1 MRIEIN
7 EKNITWLVQHG
18 MADTIVKEFDRL
30 RSEIEQLNEQI
41 ILGKAIVPDAEP
53 VE

>member
-1 MRIEIN
+1 MKVEIN

-18 MADTIVKEFDRL
+18 MADIVVKEFDRL
-30 RSEIEQLNEQI
+30 RAENELLYEQI
-41 ILGKAIVPDAEP
+41 ILGKAITPDAEP

>member
-1 MRIEIN
+1 MSETN
-7 EKNITWLVQHG
+7 EFF
-18 MADTIVKEFDRL
+18 KELKLLAEYVESL
-30 RSEIEQLNEQI
+30 RAENESLKAENQRLNEQI

>member
-1 MRIEIN
+1 MRVEIN
-7 EKNITWLVQHG
+7 EKNITWLVEHG
-18 MADTIVKEFDRL
+18 MADVIVKEFDRL
-30 RSEIEQLNEQI
+30 RAEIERLNEQI

>member
-1 MRIEIN
+1 MRVEIN
-7 EKNITWLVQHG
+7 EKNITWLVQNG
-18 MADTIVKEFDRL
+18 MADVVVKEFDRL
-30 RSEIEQLNEQI
+30 RAEIQELNEQI